1 MIKIMKD
8 TLAAL
13 SGKTALIT
21 GAARRVG
28 ATLAKAL
35 HQAGMNIVLHY
46 RNSLGEAEQVYR
58 ELNLQR
64 KESAILLQADLLNNG
79 TFESLTRQAAHSWG
93 RLDVLINNAS
103 SFYQTP
109 VEKITELQ
117 WNDLIGTN
125 LKAPLFLSQAAA
137 PHLQASNGCIINITD
152 IHADRPLKNYTV
164 YCISKAGLVMLTK
177 SMARELAPEIRC
189 NAIAPGAILWPESE
203 DYAHTQQ
210 EIIARTALKRQGSP
224 EDIARA
230 ALFLIRDADYIT
242 GQIISIDGGRTL
254 SN

>member
-1 MIKIMKD
+1 MKD
-8 TLAAL
+8 TLAVF

-28 ATLAKAL
+28 ATLAKTL

-46 RNSLGEAEQVYR
+46 RDSLEEAQKVHK
-58 ELNLQR
+58 ELNLRR
-64 KESAILLQADLLNNG
+64 KESAILLQADLLNNSS
-79 TFESLTRQAAHSWG
+79 FESLIHQAAHSWG

-109 VEKITELQ
+109 VGKITELQ
-117 WNDLIGTN
+117 WNNLIGTN

-137 PHLQASNGCIINITD
+137 PHLQESNGCIINITD

-164 YCISKAGLVMLTK
+164 YCIAKAGLVMLTK

-203 DYAHTQQ
+203 DYANTQQ
-210 EIIARTALKRQGSP
+210 EIISRTALKRQGSP
-224 EDIARA
+224 EDIART

-242 GQIISIDGGRTL
+242 GQIISVDGGRTL